1 MRLENKDVDMIKGV
15 ITQLLD
21 EFKGELLCNIRER
34 DSKQLWSARD
44 VMAEFDICKK
54 TVSNWANKGI
64 LNPLCVGHSVYYKKE
79 DIDAI
84 KN

>member
-34 DSKQLWSARD
+34 DRKYVVKIFHTNL
-44 VMAEFDICKK
+44 
-54 TVSNWANKGI
+54 I
-64 LNPLCVGHSVYYKKE
+64 LIHLMRQ
-79 DIDAI
+79 
-84 KN
+84 